1 MNYNQNMV
9 QKLLKE
15 QGIIEVLVNLLKSI
29 NLDIIEYNRT
39 DIRMSNTNMKKAK
52 SKKANK
58 E

>member
-1 MNYNQNMV
+1 MV

>member
-39 DIRMSNTNMKKAK
+39 DIRMSNTNLKKAK